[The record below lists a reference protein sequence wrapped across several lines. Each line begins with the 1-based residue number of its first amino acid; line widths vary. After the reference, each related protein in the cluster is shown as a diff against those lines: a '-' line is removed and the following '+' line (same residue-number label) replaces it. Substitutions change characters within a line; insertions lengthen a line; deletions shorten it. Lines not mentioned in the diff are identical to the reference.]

1 MNDHPITEISTC
13 LGGIRQRA
21 FSLIELLMVIVL
33 LGILSTMIVPALP
46 SILGARGVAQAIND
60 ASSILELSRA
70 EAMAKRT
77 YVYVGFLN
85 TTNFLGNSELRIGA
99 VASQDGTVST
109 NGTNLKPL
117 TRLLKIQNVLMTDLS
132 GLPQAV
138 QDARPTNWAGTNFI
152 NSATNRVDFSV
163 GPQSFN
169 NAPVVI
175 ISPKGE
181 ILPAAD
187 SSTFRA
193 SASLGLTPTRGTV
206 AQKTKSDGGIVTYYG
221 GSGRIETIRP

>member
-1 MNDHPITEISTC
+1 MNDNPITEISTC
-13 LGGIRQRA
+13 LGGIRRRA
-21 FSLIELLMVIVL
+21 FSLVELLVVIAV
-33 LGILSTMIVPALP
+33 LGILAAMIVPALP

-60 ASSILELSRA
+60 ASSLLELSRA
-70 EAMAKRT
+70 EAMARRT

-99 VASQDGTVST
+99 VASQDGTA
-109 NGTNLKPL
+109 GTNLKPL
-117 TRLLKIQNVLMTDLS
+117 TRLLKIQNVLLTDLN
-132 GLPQAV
+132 GVPQAV
-138 QDARPTNWAGTNFI
+138 RGALPTNWGGTNFI
-152 NSATNRVDFSV
+152 NASTNRVNFSV
-163 GPQSFN
+163 GNQSFS

-175 ISPKGE
+175 ISPQGE

-206 AQKTKSDGGIVTYYG
+206 AQTAGSDGGIVTYYG
-221 GSGRIETIRP
+221 GSGRIEAIRP